1 MNAPHIH
8 VAGVGGV
15 GMSALAE
22 LLLARGYRVTGS
34 DRTLDQ
40 GGTSEAVEI
49 LKAAGLRV
57 VPQDGAA
64 LTTSTEALAVSTAI
78 EADNPELLAAQRLNI
93 RVVHRAAL
101 LAEQA
106 RGAKVVAITGTAGK
120 TTVTA
125 LVGWLL
131 EQAGFDPTVVNGGI
145 VLDWRGQARLGN
157 VRVGR
162 SDWWVLEA
170 DESDRSLLNFHP
182 AHAIITNISKDH
194 FELDEVQRLF
204 REFAAQVQGEIVAG
218 PGVGAVIGRAVRE
231 PATAIVSTPDGWTF
245 EHEGVRYVTGMPGRH
260 NAENALLA
268 VALCLR
274 MGALPDRLRDALAR
288 FTGVHRRLEVTG
300 TWRGARVID
309 DYAHN
314 PAKIAASW
322 RAVREGSRRVLGYWR
337 PHGFAPLALM
347 HDELVDA
354 LAGAMGPDDRLFVLP
369 VFYAGGTAKRTIDA
383 PDFVASL
390 RARGLAAEC
399 VADYAALRARLDAE
413 TQTGDAILGM
423 GARDPELPRFA
434 RRLATENG
442 RRKTED

>member
-1 MNAPHIH
+1 MNGRPHIH

-40 GGTSEAVEI
+40 GGASEAVET
-49 LKAAGLRV
+49 LKAAGLVV
-57 VPQDGAA
+57 VPQDGLA
-64 LTTSTEALAVSTAI
+64 LTAATQALAVSTAI
-78 EADNPELLAAQRLNI
+78 ESDNPELLAARRLNV

-106 RGAKVVAITGTAGK
+106 SGAKVIAITGTAGK

-145 VLDWRGQARLGN
+145 ILDWRGPARLGN
-157 VRVGR
+157 VRVGK
-162 SDWWVLEA
+162 SGWWVLEA

-182 AHAIITNISKDH
+182 AHAVITNISKDH
-194 FELDEVQRLF
+194 FELDEVHRLF
-204 REFAAQVQGEIVAG
+204 RAFAAQVQGDIVGG
-218 PGVGAVIGRAVRE
+218 PGVGAVVGRSVLE
-231 PATAIVSTPDGWTF
+231 PAAAIAHSADGWTF
-245 EHEGVRYVTGMPGRH
+245 DIDGTRYCTRMPGRH

-268 VALCLR
+268 ITLCLR
-274 MGALPDRLRDALAR
+274 MGAAPELLRDALAR
-288 FTGVHRRLEVTG
+288 FGGVHRRLEVVG
-300 TWRGARVID
+300 EFRGARVID

-322 RAVREGSRRVLGYWR
+322 RAVGENARRVLGYWR

-347 HDELVDA
+347 HDELVAA
-354 LAGAMGPDDRLFVLP
+354 LAGAMGPDDRIFVLP
-369 VFYAGGTAKRTIDA
+369 VFYAGGTAKRVIDA
-383 PDFVASL
+383 PDFVAAL

-399 VADYAALRARLDAE
+399 VPDYAVLRARLDAE
-413 TQTGDAILGM
+413 TQPGDAILGM

-434 RRLATENG
+434 RSLAAAPTPD
-442 RRKTED
+442 T